1 MLLLPTLTD
10 LVSAPAL
17 FARSGHRAGAARLEQ
32 GCRAAGGA
40 ARERRVA
47 PAGLSG
53 PLHGRRSGVA
63 GSLISARAASRL
75 DRGLPGHPCHELD
88 LAPPVGLAEVG
99 LQHTPPARTST
110 TAAAIKNLVI
120 RMAAENPTWGH
131 RRVQGGLVRLGHRIT
146 ASTVWRIL
154 HEAGIDPA
162 PRRLGPTWRQFLA
175 SQFQAVLAVDF
186 LHVDTVFLRRPY
198 GLIAVAHGSCK
209 GYLLGVAAHP
219 SGPWTTQAACNLLMV
234 SVTVPPA

>member
-1 MLLLPTLTD
+1 
-10 LVSAPAL
+10 
-17 FARSGHRAGAARLEQ
+17 
-32 GCRAAGGA
+32 
-40 ARERRVA
+40 
-47 PAGLSG
+47 
-53 PLHGRRSGVA
+53 
-63 GSLISARAASRL
+63 
-75 DRGLPGHPCHELD
+75 
-88 LAPPVGLAEVG
+88 
-99 LQHTPPARTST
+99 
-110 TAAAIKNLVI
+110 I